1 MANYSKKIT
10 YIYISQVCSMVLGM
24 LSLLIVS
31 PYVTSNKEVYGIYAV
46 CLSLTVF
53 FAYADIGFV
62 SASQKVA
69 AEAFVRGEKVKE
81 MQILGF
87 SLMILLVF
95 MGLICIG
102 VLLLAYQPEWLI
114 KGVTGENRI
123 IARKLLLIL
132 ACTIPFYCLR
142 RILAVV
148 FSVRMQD
155 YYIQLLG
162 ILSSFLTIIVAP
174 LFFIEGNYDIVGYY
188 LTSQILQVLAF
199 CVSYIIAKYKLGI
212 DVGLLMRNIKFSR
225 EMYSLLNGLA
235 YASLFVTI
243 CWILYYELDNIVI
256 SRLLGSKAVATF
268 AVAFTLLTVFRN
280 LFGILFGPYQT
291 RFNYF
296 VGLGDMNGLNTF
308 AKKIIALY
316 LPICIVPVI
325 ILFIVSMPFI
335 YSWVGSAY
343 NDSPAILSA
352 LVLCNA
358 LAFLSYPSGIY
369 IVAVE
374 KVKKMYA
381 NSLIMVV
388 SYWLGVL
395 VLFQSLGVLAF
406 AIMKST
412 AMILSALYTYFVMF
426 YLMNESGLHFLL
438 KLIKKYI
445 VPTILFV
452 AVCYVAEPYMM
463 FEKGRDYLMINI
475 AIIIGLGIVGYG
487 LYFVFSPFFR
497 KEALAIIGTVFP
509 NRIC

>member
-62 SASQKVA
+62 SASQKFA

-114 KGVTGENRI
+114 KDVAGENRI

-142 RILAVV
+142 RILAVF

-155 YYIQLLG
+155 YYIQTLG
-162 ILSSFLTIIVAP
+162 ILSGILTISIAP
-174 LFFIEGNYDIVGYY
+174 LFFIGGNYDIVGYY
-188 LTSQILQVLAF
+188 LISQILQILTLFASFV
-199 CVSYIIAKYKLGI
+199 IAKCKLGI
-212 DVGLLMRNIKFSR
+212 DIGLLIRNTKFSR
-225 EMYSLLNGLA
+225 DIYNLLSGLA
-235 YASLFVTI
+235 YASLFITI

-296 VGLGDMNGLNTF
+296 VGLGDMDGLHAF
-308 AKKIIALY
+308 AKKIMALY
-316 LPICIVPVI
+316 LPICIVPI
-325 ILFIVSMPFI
+325 IVLFMVSKPFI
-335 YSWVGSAY
+335 YSWVGPSY
-343 NDSPAILSA
+343 NESPAILSA
-352 LVLCNA
+352 LVLCNV
-358 LAFLSYPSGIY
+358 LAYISYPSGIY
-369 IVAVE
+369 ITAVE
-374 KVKKMYA
+374 KIKQLYMS
-381 NSLIMVV
+381 SLLTVV
-388 SYWLGVL
+388 SYWIGVL
-395 VLFQSLGVLAF
+395 VLYQSLGVLAF
-406 AIMKST
+406 AIMKSA

-426 YLMNESGLHFLL
+426 YLMKESGWHYLL
-438 KLIKKYI
+438 ILAKKYI

-452 AVCYVAEPYMM
+452 VVCYTVEPDMM

-475 AIIIGLGIVGYG
+475 AIIIGLGIVGYV
-487 LYFVFSPFFR
+487 LYFVFSTFFR
-497 KEALAIIGTVFP
+497 KESMAIIGSF
-509 NRIC
+509 RKESR

>member
-1 MANYSKKIT
+1 ML
-10 YIYISQVCSMVLGM
+10 LGM

-62 SASQKVA
+62 GASQKYA
-69 AEAFVRGEKVKE
+69 AEAFVRGEEDKE

-87 SLMILLVF
+87 SLMVLLIF

-102 VLLLAYQPEWLI
+102 VLLFAYQPEWLI

-132 ACTIPFYCLR
+132 ACTIPFYCFR

-155 YYIQLLG
+155 YYIQTLG
-162 ILSSFLTIIVAP
+162 ILSGFLTIAIAP
-174 LFFIEGNYDIVGYY
+174 FFFIGSKYDIVGYY
-188 LTSQILQVLAF
+188 LTSQLLQILTLCA
-199 CVSYIIAKYKLGI
+199 SYIVARYKLGI
-212 DVGLLMRNIKFSR
+212 DVWQLVRNIKFSR
-225 EMYSLLNGLA
+225 EMYNLLSGLA
-235 YASLFVTI
+235 FASLFVTI

-268 AVAFTLLTVFRN
+268 AVAFTILTVFRN

-296 VGLGDMNGLNTF
+296 VGLGDMNGLHTF
-308 AKKIIALY
+308 AKKIMAFY
-316 LPICIVPVI
+316 LPICIVPI
-325 ILFIVSMPFI
+325 IVLFIVSKPFI
-335 YSWVGSAY
+335 YSWVGPAY
-343 NDSPAILSA
+343 NESPAILSA
-352 LVLCNA
+352 LVLCNV

-369 IVAVE
+369 IAAVE
-374 KVKKMYA
+374 KIKQLYISSTV
-381 NSLIMVV
+381 SVV
-388 SYWLGVL
+388 SYWVGVI
-395 VLFQSLGVLAF
+395 VLYQSLGVLAF
-406 AIMKST
+406 AVMKST

-426 YLMNESGLHFLL
+426 YLMQESGWHFLL
-438 KLIKKYI
+438 ELAKKYI

-452 AVCYVAEPYMM
+452 VACYIVEPYMM
-463 FEKGRDYLMINI
+463 FEKGRDYLVINV
-475 AIIIGLGIVGYG
+475 AIIIGLGILGYG
-487 LYFVFSPFFR
+487 LYYVLSSFFR
-497 KEALAIIGTVFP
+497 KESMVIIKPAIKKYKK
-509 NRIC
+509 